1 MGSIAYHVKEVA
13 NIVDA
18 AYVQL
23 NDPDRTIDTLCYDSR
38 KITDANTSLFFALSN
53 HRDGHQFIK
62 ESFQLGVRN
71 FVVLEQVLHTF
82 KHYQEAN
89 FIAVNDTLAALQKLA
104 AYHRKQF
111 DYPVI
116 AITGS
121 NGKTIVK
128 EWLNQLLGEDYNIV
142 RSPKSYNSQLG
153 VALSLWQMGCEHNLA
168 IIEAG
173 ISQENEM
180 ERLAT
185 MINPTIGIF
194 TNLGAAHDDGFRSQT
209 TKAFEKLRLFKSVEL
224 AIYARKYLAPFTL
237 QIPGKTHFTWG
248 TEEGTD
254 LKIIHEQ
261 RREHQTV
268 LQATY
273 GGVEVQLTIPFTDQA
288 SIENATCCWATLLAL
303 GYSTATIASRIA
315 KLHPIKMR
323 LELKKGVGNSS
334 IIDDSYSNDISS
346 LRIALDFLRQQN
358 QHRRKILILSDIPA
372 DISDKK
378 GQIYQQ
384 AAELMQHYKIDQ
396 LIAIGEHIS
405 KYKHFFRQDALFF
418 EDITDLLGNIKS
430 FDFSDSTVLIKG
442 ARAFGFERISRIL
455 SLQSHETVLEINLN
469 ALEHNLNCYKR
480 LLKKGT
486 RLMVMVKAFSYGSG
500 SFEIAN
506 LLQFNKVDYLAVAYV
521 DEGVTLRNA
530 GIDLPIM
537 VMSPGIGSLEQLVSY
552 HLEPEIYN
560 FDELDAYIKQLD
572 IINQKHYPIH
582 IKLDTGMHRLG
593 FEEADIQQ
601 LITSV
606 TTTDTIKIKSV
617 FSHLVGSGDS
627 RHDNF
632 TKEQID
638 RFRTFTSQLHEALGY
653 DFIKHIANTSA
664 ILRFQEA
671 QFDMVRLGIG
681 LYGIQTDDGLKQPLQ
696 AAAQLKTSI
705 TQIKTVKKG
714 STVSYN
720 RSGKLI
726 KDSKI
731 ATVKIG
737 YADGYNR
744 MLGNGVGRMF
754 INGQAVSTVGDICMD
769 MCMLDVTAVTA
780 HVGDEVIVM
789 GEQITA
795 DELAAKCG
803 TIPYE
808 ILTSIS
814 QRVKRVYYYE

>member
-1 MGSIAYHVKEVA
+1 MGNIAYHVKELA
-13 NIVDA
+13 DIIQA
-18 AYVQL
+18 AYVEL
-23 NDPDRTIDTLCYDSR
+23 NDPNCRIDTLCYDSR
-38 KITDANTSLFFALSN
+38 KVTNPESSLFFALSD

-62 ESFQLGVRN
+62 EAFQLGIRN
-71 FVVLEQVLHTF
+71 FVIHKQTLGTF
-82 KHYQEAN
+82 RQYNKAN
-89 FIAVNDTLAALQKLA
+89 FFAVDDTLRALQQLA

-128 EWLNQLLGEDYNIV
+128 EWLNQLLAADFNIV

-153 VALSLWQMGCEHNLA
+153 VPLSLWQMSHEHNLA

-173 ISQENEM
+173 ISKKNEM
-180 ERLAT
+180 EKLAK

-194 TNLGAAHDDGFRSQT
+194 TNLGHAHDDGFSSQE
-209 TKAFEKLRLFKSVEL
+209 TKAIEKLRLFHDVEL
-224 AIYARKYLAPFTL
+224 LVYAPKYLRPFNHKT
-237 QIPGKTHFTWG
+237 PGKVHFTWG
-248 TEEGTD
+248 VEETTD
-254 LKIIHEQ
+254 LRILRQQQ
-261 RREHQTV
+261 RENHT
-268 LQATY
+268 LLEAKFK
-273 GGVEVQLTIPFTDQA
+273 GIEVALSVPFTDQA
-288 SIENATCCWATLLAL
+288 AIENVICCWATLLAL
-303 GYSTATIASRIA
+303 GYSTATIAKRIA

-323 LELKKGVGNSS
+323 LELKKGISNSS

-346 LRIALDFLRQQN
+346 LRIALDFLKQQN
-358 QHRRKILILSDIPA
+358 QHHRRILILSDIPA
-372 DISDKK
+372 AINNK
-378 GQIYQQ
+378 GLVYQQ
-384 AAELMQHYKIDQ
+384 AADLIQQYKIDQ
-396 LIAIGEHIS
+396 LIAIGEDIL
-405 KYKHFFRQDALFF
+405 KVRHFFRQDTVFF
-418 EDITDLLGNIKS
+418 NEVKDLLSNIKS
-430 FDFSDSTVLIKG
+430 FDFSNSAVLIKG
-442 ARAFGFERISRIL
+442 ARTFGFERISRIL
-455 SLQSHETVLEINLN
+455 TLQSHETVLEINLN
-469 ALEHNLNCYKR
+469 ALEHNLNYYKR
-480 LLKKGT
+480 LLDRNTK
-486 RLMVMVKAFSYGSG
+486 LMVMVKAFSYGSG

-521 DEGVTLRNA
+521 DEGITLRNA
-530 GIDLPIM
+530 GINLPIM
-537 VMSPGIGSLEQLVSY
+537 VMSPEIGSLEQLVTH
-552 HLEPEIYN
+552 HLEPEIYS
-560 FDELDAYIKQLD
+560 FDELEAYIKQLD
-572 IINQKHYPIH
+572 ILNQKHYPVH

-593 FEEADIQQ
+593 FEEDDLLR
-601 LITSV
+601 LITLI
-606 TTTDTIKIKSV
+606 TNTDTIKIKSV
-617 FSHLVGSGDS
+617 FSHLVGSGNS
-627 RHDNF
+627 QHDNF

-638 RFRTFTSQLHEALGY
+638 KFRLFNSQLLNALGY

-664 ILRFQEA
+664 ISRFPEA

-681 LYGIQTDDGLKQPLQ
+681 LYGIQTDDGLHQPLQ

-714 STVSYN
+714 DTVSYN
-720 RSGKLI
+720 RSGKLTR
-726 KDSKI
+726 DSKI

-744 MLGNGVGRMF
+744 KLGNGIGRMCV
-754 INGQAVSTVGDICMD
+754 NGQTVSTVGDICMD

-795 DELAAKCG
+795 EELAAKTG